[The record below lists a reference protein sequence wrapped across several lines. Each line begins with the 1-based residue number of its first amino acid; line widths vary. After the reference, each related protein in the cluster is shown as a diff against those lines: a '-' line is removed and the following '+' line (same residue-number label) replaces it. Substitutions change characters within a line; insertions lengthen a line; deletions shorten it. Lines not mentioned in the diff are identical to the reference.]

1 MLKTITL
8 LPTPLHSL
16 LLPYFQLHFSC
27 TPSLLLRFPIRHFI
41 NFTSSSSHVFPPPIF
56 KKTFYFRFKT
66 QRAFLNSSSFS
77 LKPLNSLLLSSRFR
91 SPLSLFSLNQ
101 IRLALYAK
109 NMLKSYY
116 TVCQLLTFGTQAILS
131 Q

>member
-1 MLKTITL
+1 MLKTSTL
-8 LPTPLHSL
+8 HSTTLHSL

-27 TPSLLLRFPIRHFI
+27 TPSLLLRFSIRHFV

-66 QRAFLNSSSFS
+66 QRAFLSSSSFS
-77 LKPLNSLLLSSRFR
+77 LKPLNSLLFSSRFR
-91 SPLSLFSLNQ
+91 STSVSIFSESNSS
-101 IRLALYAK
+101 RHYAK
-109 NMLKSYY
+109 NMLKPYY
-116 TVCQLLTFGTQAILS
+116 SVYQLLTFGTQAFLS